1 MVYLF
6 GMERFTKYKTMVFP
20 REVIVGH
27 NTTDYIKGLCNRLT
41 TSKKV
46 LIVVDEKTKKIA
58 GDRIAKILSGASYE
72 VTLSTLPLPRI
83 KKGVPVVWPSQK
95 EVDIVIRKA
104 TKSEPDFLIG
114 VGGGSVIDVTKLASY
129 ELSKFYISVPT
140 SAAHDGM
147 ASPRASLKDK
157 KGSISKNAVSPV
169 AVLADTTIISKA
181 PYRMLASGCADVI
194 SNLSAVK
201 DWELAHRLKNE
212 EFSTFAASL
221 SETSSK
227 LLLDKAEDIRS
238 GFEEAVWQAVKCMI
252 TSGVA
257 MSVAGNTRPASGAE
271 HMFSHMLDC
280 IAPGKALHGEQC
292 GVGAIMMMYL
302 HGEDWEEIRDFLET
316 IGAPTTARG
325 LGIPKKQ
332 IIKALLCAQE
342 IRPDRY
348 TILGEHGLTEEAA
361 KKLAKITGVI

>member
-1 MVYLF
+1 M
-6 GMERFTKYKTMVFP
+6 GKN
-20 REVIVGH
+20 I
-27 NTTDYIKGLCNRLT
+27 
-41 TSKKV
+41 
-46 LIVVDEKTKKIA
+46 
-58 GDRIAKILSGASYE
+58 
-72 VTLSTLPLPRI
+72 
-83 KKGVPVVWPSQK
+83 PVAWPSMK
-95 EVDIVIRKA
+95 EVHTVMDSA
-104 TKSEPDFLIG
+104 TGSDFLIG

-129 ELSKFYISVPT
+129 ELSKPYISVPT

-157 KGSISKNAVSPV
+157 KGSISKTAVSPV
-169 AVLADTTIISKA
+169 AILADTAIISKA

-221 SETSSK
+221 SVTASK

-238 GFEEAVWQAVKCMI
+238 GLEEAVWQAVKCMI
-252 TSGVA
+252 VSGVA
-257 MSVAGNTRPASGAE
+257 MSVAGTSRPASGSE
-271 HMFSHMLDC
+271 HMFSHMLDR

-302 HGEDWEEIRDFLET
+302 HGGDWREIRDFLKT
-316 IGAPTTARG
+316 IGSPTNAKE
-325 LGIPKKQ
+325 LGIPKKK
-332 IIKALLCAQE
+332 IIQALLEAQK

-348 TILGEHGLTEEAA
+348 TILGEEGLTLEAA
-361 KKLAKITGVI
+361 KKLAKITEVI